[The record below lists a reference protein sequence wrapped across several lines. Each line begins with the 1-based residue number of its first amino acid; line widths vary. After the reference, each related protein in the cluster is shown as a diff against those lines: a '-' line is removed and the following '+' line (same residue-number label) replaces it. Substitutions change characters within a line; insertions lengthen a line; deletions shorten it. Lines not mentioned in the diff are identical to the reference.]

1 MRRFFVLLAVTVTT
15 AGCMVGPDY
24 VPPELG
30 PDVAFREQTA
40 LDSSLANLDWWEF
53 FEDPALRELIEV
65 ALEENKDLQAAYWR
79 MEAAQA
85 RFGFTRANLFP
96 RFDYRGGVNISDRSN
111 TLGAPTDRAEE
122 YSVSA
127 GVSWEIDLWGRLR
140 RGNEAA
146 RSEMLASE
154 WGRRGLTVSLVS
166 QVARLYFLLR
176 DFDARLEI
184 ARSTLVSRIAST
196 RLIRDR
202 FEGGITSELDVLQA
216 KVQESIAAVAV
227 PQFERQI
234 AQTEN
239 ALSVLLGR
247 EPATIIRGASLEDQV
262 LPQQTPAGLPSDLL
276 RRRPDILQA
285 EELLHAQMARIGV
298 AQALRFPQ
306 LSLTGFFG
314 FESAD
319 LSDVTKSDSRAWS
332 IGAEILGPIFEFG
345 KNKRRVQIERAL
357 TEELILTYENVVLQ
371 ALREVEDTLI
381 AIRKLREEHAAR
393 VTQVTASRQAAI
405 LSRARYDGGVSSY
418 LEVLDTER
426 SLFDSELNASRTRQE
441 IYTAMTDLYAAL
453 GGGWDPEEPG
463 HIPAT
468 KIPAYSDK
476 EPVQDPS
483 APPDR

>member
-1 MRRFFVLLAVTVTT
+1 
-15 AGCMVGPDY
+15 MVGPDY

-30 PDVAFREQTA
+30 PDVAFRDQA
-40 LDSSLANLDWWEF
+40 PSGSSLANAGWWEF
-53 FEDPALRELIEV
+53 FQDPALRELIEV
-65 ALEENKDLQAAYWR
+65 ALQENKDLQAAYWR
-79 MEAAQA
+79 IEAARA
-85 RFGFTRANLFP
+85 RFGFTRADLFP
-96 RFDYRGGVNISDRSN
+96 GFDYRGGAFISDRSD

-122 YSVSA
+122 YSIGA

-166 QVARLYFLLR
+166 EVARLYFLLR
-176 DFDARLEI
+176 DLDARLEI
-184 ARSTLVSRIAST
+184 AQRTLASRTDST

-216 KVQESIAAVAV
+216 QVQESIAAVAV

-247 EPATIIRGASLEDQV
+247 EPGPIIRGASLEEQT
-262 LPQQTPAGLPSDLL
+262 LPRQTPPGLPSDLL
-276 RRRPDILQA
+276 RRRPDIEQA
-285 EELLHAQMARIGV
+285 AELLHAQMARIGV
-298 AQALRFPQ
+298 AKALRFPQ

-319 LSDVTKSDSRAWS
+319 LSDVAKSDSSSWS

-357 TEELILTYENVVLQ
+357 TEELIVTYENAVLQ
-371 ALREVEDTLI
+371 ALREVEDNLI

-405 LSRARYDGGVSSY
+405 LSRARYDGGVTSY

-426 SLFDSELNASRTRQE
+426 SLFDSELNASRTLQE
-441 IYTAMTDLYAAL
+441 IYTAMADLYAAL
-453 GGGWDPEEPG
+453 GGGWDPEDPG
-463 HIPAT
+463 HIPAA
-468 KIPAYSDK
+468 KIPAYSDE
-476 EPVQDPS
+476 EPEEQTQAPS
-483 APPDR
+483 TSSE